1 MEVKVL
7 NSWMALWRMKY
18 NSIVGKILNGSVYS
32 LFRQEVAYYWLFKI
46 LQVTFIK
53 MKYSNNHLTFNY
65 FKYRLL
71 FLLVGGVSSNNSAI
85 FTLYFVIAI
94 FQTIFDNNTLLC
106 TILINLIQQ
115 TNALNLRNRMRSA
128 PQNLYAIKNNKN
140 RENIWY
146 KKLETD
152 QL

>member
-1 MEVKVL
+1 
-7 NSWMALWRMKY
+7 
-18 NSIVGKILNGSVYS
+18 
-32 LFRQEVAYYWLFKI
+32 
-46 LQVTFIK
+46 